1 MRGTAGRVAAL
12 QGPNSSSKRI
22 GYPWESLEYV
32 GEKTYLALAANLL
45 GAVNPDVLGNDGT
58 LLVEIK
64 VFLEL
69 FRVSIEGAC

>member
-1 MRGTAGRVAAL
+1 MSGGKTTICG
-12 QGPNSSSKRI
+12 G
-22 GYPWESLEYV
+22 
-32 GEKTYLALAANLL
+32 KTYLALAANLL
-45 GAVNPDVLGNDGT
+45 GAVDPNVLGNDGA